1 MFVFKVCICLVNT
14 GSSLLA
20 VMAIEFSKHEGGL
33 VLVAFLY
40 LLGSFEIFI

>member
-1 MFVFKVCICLVNT
+1 MFVFKVCYCLVNF

-33 VLVAFLY
+33 VGVVVLY
-40 LLGSFEIFI
+40 LLGSSEILI